1 MIENQDS
8 RTPAAAS
15 RRSASFLVRLWHE
28 PASGAEAGDP
38 TAVRGFIRTLATG
51 EEEYIAGPAALAA
64 ALLRR
69 LGAEDR
75 AANAHD
81 NHAIQIG

>member
-1 MIENQDS
+1 MTNGDTQRRPEDH
-8 RTPAAAS
+8 

-38 TAVRGFIRTLATG
+38 TTVRGFIRTLATG

-69 LGAEDR
+69 LGTGDL
-75 AANAHD
+75 AANTHD
-81 NHAIQIG
+81 NQAIQIG

>member
-1 MIENQDS
+1 MTDEHDPKTQSAD
-8 RTPAAAS
+8 

-69 LGAEDR
+69 LGAGDR
-75 AANAHD
+75 ATNDRD
-81 NHAIQIG
+81 NQAIQIG